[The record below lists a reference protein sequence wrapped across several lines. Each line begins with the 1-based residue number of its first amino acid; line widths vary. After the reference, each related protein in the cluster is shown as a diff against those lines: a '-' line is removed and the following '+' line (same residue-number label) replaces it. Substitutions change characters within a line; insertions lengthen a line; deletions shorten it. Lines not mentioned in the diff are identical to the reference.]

1 MSADLLN
8 EKAQMNP
15 SGSMG
20 TDSTVSERGRSL
32 IREATRLY
40 LMVHVVASMTGV
52 YSFVESRWYGGNIFE
67 YFGFLA
73 LMLHFSVDPKYWARL
88 SVVIPYAAMVL
99 LYFILGL
106 LSSPR
111 TGELLKPALYTYA
124 SLTLLTCALP
134 AVISDVIDLRRFAR
148 VVQIAAIVCLGVC
161 IAEGTIPRVAEFLA
175 QSGPLDASEIRYHA
189 FRASGF
195 MRNPN
200 ESANFFIIAL
210 LCSSWCSGP
219 ARIFGIAAEMAGTYL
234 SASRSGAFLLVASLL
249 ILGAGRVRYRAWKSR
264 RNPAFLFAGP
274 ILACLLVICAI
285 SLLNPVL
292 FSYTESGLSRAG
304 RILDSAEG
312 VKERR
317 IITDYWLP
325 KALDAPVH
333 GHGLRTF
340 QGGWPN
346 GLSSA
351 RINDQGT
358 HNMWLMLLGEVG
370 PVGPLALLLILWIAF
385 LRIIHMRDHPMDRLA
400 LLLLWGAYLAFSAKA
415 HTLFDYRCYTVVIC
429 LLLYVPSLFAKVGST
444 GQQRTAATSSAET

>member
-1 MSADLLN
+1 MHADLFYEN
-8 EKAQMNP
+8 AQMNP
-15 SGSMG
+15 SGSLDADVAMPESG
-20 TDSTVSERGRSL
+20 RGWL
-32 IREATRLY
+32 WEATRLY

-73 LMLHFSVDPKYWARL
+73 LMLHFSTNPKYWARL

-99 LYFILGL
+99 LYFVLGL

-111 TGELLKPALYTYA
+111 TGELLKPALYTCA

-148 VVQIAAIVCLGVC
+148 VVQIAAIVSLGVC
-161 IAEGTIPRVAEFLA
+161 IAEGTIPRVAEFLT
-175 QSGPLDASEIRYHA
+175 QSGPLDASEIWYHA
-189 FRASGF
+189 FRTSGF
-195 MRNPN
+195 LRNPN

-234 SASRSGAFLLVASLL
+234 SASRSGGVLLVACLL
-249 ILGAGRVRYRAWKSR
+249 ILGAGSARYRVWKSR
-264 RNPAFLFAGP
+264 RGQAFPFTGP
-274 ILACLLVICAI
+274 ILACLLVICTI
-285 SLLNPVL
+285 SLVSIGL
-292 FSYTESGLSRAG
+292 FSYTASGLSRAG

-333 GHGLRTF
+333 GHGLHTF

-385 LRIIHMRDHPMDRLA
+385 LRIIRMRDHPMDRLA
-400 LLLLWGAYLAFSAKA
+400 LLLLWGTYLAFSAKA
-415 HTLFDYRCYTVVIC
+415 HTFFDYRYYTVVIC
-429 LLLYVPSLFAKVGST
+429 LLLYVPSLFAKAGSL
-444 GQQRTAATSSAET
+444 GRQRTAVASDA